1 MEVKILCHDK
11 QIINYLI
18 TRQILL
24 LLEENVS
31 IQSSQFHVMRVK
43 AQLPEW

>member
-11 QIINYLI
+11 QIINYLR

-24 LLEENVS
+24 LLEE
-31 IQSSQFHVMRVK
+31 K
-43 AQLPEW
+43 LPIPSDES